1 MELSISELSINPNI
15 HTSEL
20 SINIYAVDADDRF
33 LQEAALN
40 SKVEILDITGTT
52 ISSGSDSLSISS
64 E

>member
-1 MELSISELSINPNI
+1 MELSISELNINPNM

-20 SINIYAVDADDRF
+20 SINLYAVDADNRF

-52 ISSGSDSLSISS
+52 ISSRSDSLSISS